1 MEIKLKNI
9 ELSKNNREDATE
21 FGNTIDLYIERLNK
35 LQKLQDDNCNDIE
48 YSRKIFSMYEVR
60 FDEGYMDVVK
70 FMGAK
75 KGTILTNIPCYY
87 NGVWTFLSYDIA
99 YYELDLEH
107 VYIKEEIDFLVKS
120 GKIVLLSSKPYV
132 SVDYQ
137 ESFDNE
143 TNEQLDTIENYDFS
157 NMNNNSRLNNR
168 VVTNMINEH
177 FDKSKLKESIDSERH
192 RLIEMLESYR
202 SYAIQMSTYHSGN
215 ALDYK
220 ELLQVCDDKIKKLVA
235 FN

>member
-1 MEIKLKNI
+1 MKVSLKNI
-9 ELSKNNREDATE
+9 ELSKDNRQDVTG
-21 FGNTIDLYIERLNK
+21 FRNVMDFYIRRLEK
-35 LQKLQDDNCNDIE
+35 LVEIE
-48 YSRKIFSMYEVR
+48 KKNYYGEAYCQQIFSMYSIT
-60 FDEGYMDVVK
+60 FDKDYKDVVDYIS
-70 FMGAK
+70 AK
-75 KGTILTNIPCYY
+75 KGTIFTNIPYLY
-87 NGVWTFLSYDIA
+87 NGVWTYLSFDIA

-107 VYIKEEIDFLVKS
+107 TYIKEEIDMLLNKY
-120 GKIVLLSSKPYV
+120 KIMLLSSKPYMPIPC
-132 SVDYQ
+132 Q
-137 ESFDNE
+137 DNIE
-143 TNEQLDTIENYDFS
+143 NEERLSTIENYDFS

-220 ELLQVCDDKIKKLVA
+220 ELVQVCDDKIKKLVA

>member
-21 FGNTIDLYIERLNK
+21 FGNTIDLYVERLNK

-60 FDEGYMDVVK
+60 FDEG
-70 FMGAK
+70 
-75 KGTILTNIPCYY
+75 NISCYY

-137 ESFDNE
+137 ESFENE

-235 FN
+235 FI